1 MSTALEASHDPSVD
15 TDSPAPTTTTTSSS
29 VALATTQPS
38 SSTAWG
44 EKAGASSPSQST
56 SAETQEPSVATTTT
70 TSHAKEQKGRSEDK
84 LLWQDQL
91 RPVACDG
98 VDNSSA
104 PAENKHEQAQPPR
117 LGGTQGA
124 TVSQPAPSLSLV
136 SSSSTTS
143 CSSEG
148 NSTSSGSAAE
158 AQGTETASDA
168 VTGTSSAD
176 SPPVSASAS
185 RAGSRFSMNL
195 ASVGLTHANG
205 ERAVDMAQD
214 LKKNVVNLWNTWF
227 PTPSSTLAS
236 VGAGASGSSSEPLSS
251 AAPLRSSTFSGS
263 HTLSHHH
270 IQSPRQPVAE
280 RPAKTVRM
288 NSTSVLSSLG
298 NSSSGPN
305 ASATTSSASFST
317 DPSSTTLAS
326 SSSKHTRRRSNS
338 ASNRSKSPSLLAGLR
353 SSTPHEDQEPTI
365 EAASAP
371 TSQSSQPRSN
381 SPMYLMGK
389 LYPPSPTQWIDFQ
402 HDFTKGLIWCT
413 YRHSYAPI
421 RPSSFSTDIISWF
434 FDDMTSRSPFS
445 VHRIALLGKQLGKNI
460 GEWFGPS
467 TTSQVIKALVDN
479 YPESG
484 LSVYVT
490 TDGVIYKDQ
499 VEQTAT
505 MKGRSPFGN
514 VLILATIR
522 LGIDKVN
529 PVYHNAVKAT
539 FELPQSLGIAGGR
552 PSSSYYF
559 VGYQDN
565 DLFYLDPHHS
575 RCMVEIKD
583 LNQYTEENLATYHC
597 DTIRKI
603 DIGSVD
609 PSMLIAF
616 YCRDRAEF
624 DVFCSQVQAMNELLK
639 GDLTAAGQ
647 SMSAIIGIG
656 ERAPVYDSGD
666 DMEGHLLTVADE
678 EDEDLELVL

>member
-1 MSTALEASHDPSVD
+1 
-15 TDSPAPTTTTTSSS
+15 
-29 VALATTQPS
+29 
-38 SSTAWG
+38 
-44 EKAGASSPSQST
+44 
-56 SAETQEPSVATTTT
+56 
-70 TSHAKEQKGRSEDK
+70 
-84 LLWQDQL
+84 
-91 RPVACDG
+91 
-98 VDNSSA
+98 
-104 PAENKHEQAQPPR
+104 
-117 LGGTQGA
+117 
-124 TVSQPAPSLSLV
+124 
-136 SSSSTTS
+136 
-143 CSSEG
+143 
-148 NSTSSGSAAE
+148 
-158 AQGTETASDA
+158 
-168 VTGTSSAD
+168 
-176 SPPVSASAS
+176 
-185 RAGSRFSMNL
+185 MNL

-305 ASATTSSASFST
+305 ASATTSAASFST
-317 DPSSTTLAS
+317 DPSSTTLA

-381 SPMYLMGK
+381 SPMHLMGK

-529 PVYHNAVKAT
+529 PVYHNAIKAT

-678 EDEDLELVL
+678 EDEDLELVLPRGQVGTKEALVTRARERQKVISAAEEEYLRLYDEEPSKVSLLYRLAEVHSQASTLRKNGHCKAEGIETQAVGQKVDGLIVSSSTMLELCVIKAANKDVGQNGTKALSDTRKIANELKNTFDCVPLDQYCSWHI